1 MLFFSGFGLK
11 NEEMLFNFWLEK
23 NDFCVAGF
31 SYGAIKA
38 VEYCLNSESRVD
50 RLILL
55 SPAFFNDKDSKYKR
69 MQLMFYSK
77 DKQAYTNNFLQNITN
92 GSNVDLTPY
101 LNSTNKEQLEELLYY
116 SWSKKKLQTIASIGT
131 TIEVILGGKDKII
144 DAKKAKEFF
153 EDVATVYYI
162 KDANHI
168 LESSN

>member
-11 NEEMLFNFWLEK
+11 GEESLFDFWLEK

-38 VEYCLNSESRVD
+38 VEHCLNSKSRVD

-69 MQLMFYSK
+69 MQLLFYSK
-77 DKQAYTNNFLQNITN
+77 DKKAYTENFLQNIAS
-92 GSNVDLTPY
+92 GSNIDLTPY
-101 LNSTNKEQLEELLYY
+101 LNNTSKEQLEELLNY
-116 SWSKKKLQTIASIGT
+116 SWSREKLQSIANRGTI
-131 TIEVILGGKDKII
+131 IEVVLGEKDKII
-144 DAKKAKEFF
+144 DTKKAKEFF
-153 EDVATVYYI
+153 EDVANVYYI

-168 LESSN
+168 LQSSN